1 MYKLHEIPEAIEI
14 LSNMMCDPETGEILT
29 EEETNEQLEALSM
42 EFDKKMEYLC
52 KLAINESAEA
62 EMLKKH
68 KLDIEKRQ
76 KAAENKVKRLKS
88 YIKNALQN
96 NKFKS
101 ADGLVSVSYRTT
113 KDKVMIDDLASIP
126 DTFFKI
132 QYTESNLSK
141 TVIKEAIKG
150 GADVP
155 GVHLEDS
162 VSVIIK

>member
-29 EEETNEQLEALSM
+29 EEQTNEQLAALEM

-52 KLAINESAEA
+52 KLAINEGAEA

-68 KLDIEKRQ
+68 KLEIEKRQ

-113 KDKVMIDDLASIP
+113 KDTVKIDDLAVIP
-126 DTFFKI
+126 LDYFKM
-132 QYTESNLSK
+132 QYTESNISK
-141 TVIKEAIKG
+141 TAIKDAIKAG
-150 GADVP
+150 ETIPGA
-155 GVHLEDS
+155 HLEDS